1 VGAKA
6 NPPKKLR
13 SPPKNGNVIAM
24 NMVNPASKKHQI
36 KLIKPK
42 PSPFVKRTLLLL
54 HKNQ

>member
-24 NMVNPASKKHQI
+24 NMVNPASK
-36 KLIKPK
+36 
-42 PSPFVKRTLLLL
+42 
-54 HKNQ
+54 